1 MFKEF
6 LLWYFNQQNIQ
17 MCTVI
22 QSINYTFVRC
32 RSILLLLL
40 KIEQNLFIKPYTLR
54 YFSAQFMA
62 QRSSLFRTCHII
74 TDYIYSH
81 TFWNRSNICYI
92 QLDHAKWFQKSKHIS
107 RVEHYFSVCQRQ
119 QLRNTARTF
128 TQYFFFAST

>member
-1 MFKEF
+1 MKKAGAKFAPPHPRLKIKNKNTETSNGSVLNPLIYQRVF
-6 LLWYFNQQNIQ
+6 TVVFYQQNIQ
-17 MCTVI
+17 MCTMI

-32 RSILLLLL
+32 GSILLLLL
-40 KIEQNLFIKPYTLR
+40 KIKQNLSIKPTLR

-92 QLDHAKWFQKSKHIS
+92 ELDHSK
-107 RVEHYFSVCQRQ
+107 
-119 QLRNTARTF
+119 
-128 TQYFFFAST
+128 